1 MSLSELAIAVIV
13 GAGALGGAY
22 WQGRQD
28 GRDQCQAQDARD
40 EKVARIAGA
49 AAAASSAEAI
59 SRIKVQ
65 RTTINSEVQREVSE
79 RVVYRD
85 CGHSPEQLQRI
96 NAALTGIQS
105 EPAGRG
111 LVPPADAA
119 GGPEL
124 RRDDAQADRG
134 GRPVP

>member
-1 MSLSELAIAVIV
+1 MSLTELAIAVIV

-28 GRDQCQAQDARD
+28 GRDQCQAQEARD

-65 RTTINSEVQREVSE
+65 RTTINSEVQREVIS
-79 RVVYRD
+79 VPQYKD
-85 CGHSPEQLQRI
+85 CAHSAAMLNQL
-96 NAALTGIQS
+96 NEALTGQASDRAGNGATQS
-105 EPAGRG
+105 SR
-111 LVPPADAA
+111 
-119 GGPEL
+119 EL
-124 RRDDAQADRG
+124 RG
-134 GRPVP
+134 GEPTPSE